1 MDSNRYK
8 GLKIYAPPRL
18 HEGVMDYIAELLDP
32 DARILELGA
41 GTGAFSRRLKDNGY
55 NNIIASGIE
64 PGIYELKDVPYIF
77 LDLNQPLA
85 PEHHAAYDAVVAIEV
100 VEHVENVFGFF
111 RKVAL
116 MLKAG
121 GLAFITTPNIFS
133 VMSRLMFIHS
143 GNLLWFNPIEVDRT
157 GHIQIL
163 PPWLLEM
170 SAERAKLHS
179 LKKVG
184 LSDVSHNLHW
194 RHKIINTT
202 AIFLKKC
209 LYKEK
214 FPGEFSKM
222 NLLMILK
229 KSEQ

>member
-8 GLKIYAPPRL
+8 GLEIYASPGV

-64 PGIYELKDVPYIF
+64 PGIYELKDVPFIF

-133 VMSRLMFIHS
+133 IVSRMLFFHS
-143 GNLLWFNPIEVDRT
+143 GNFLLFNSNEVDKM

-163 PPWLLEM
+163 PPWLLEKA
-170 SAERAKLHS
+170 AERAGMRCLNKF
-179 LKKVG
+179 G
-184 LSDVSHNLHW
+184 LADLSYHLHW
-194 RHKIINTT
+194 RHRIVI
-202 AIFLKKC
+202 AMGIFLKKC
-209 LYKEK
+209 LYGEN

-222 NLLMILK
+222 HLLMIVN
-229 KSEQ
+229 KS